1 MKRIINIIKSTESN
15 KIKESDCI
23 IIIRYMKGKDSKGKP
38 EDKKHKSSD
47 KFWG

>member
-1 MKRIINIIKSTESN
+1 MKRIINIIKIMESS

-23 IIIRYMKGKDSKGKP
+23 IIKYMKGKDSNGKP
-38 EDKKHKSSD
+38 EDKKHKSTD